1 MANTY
6 ELDIEQP
13 EALLAYLRQRG
24 AVGTPEVPTVRV
36 LGGGV
41 SSRVVLVTR
50 ENGEGWV
57 LKQALP
63 KLRVAVDWFSD
74 PQRVHREAIALRWLP
89 ELGLR
94 VPAFRFED
102 FDHHLVAMDAVPDPH
117 ENWKTMLLDGR
128 LDMRHVDAWAH
139 MLADLHMRSHARR
152 AEIEADFADRS
163 FFESLRIEPYYQY
176 TAGKVVAASSFLA
189 EVVAS
194 TRSNRVCL
202 VHGDYSPKNV
212 LVHDQ
217 ELVLLDHEVAHL
229 GDPAFDIGF
238 SMTHLLSKAHH
249 MPDHRARFKEAALR
263 YWSAYWREVHVEKW
277 SADLER
283 RAICSVLACL
293 LARVA
298 GRSQLEYLD
307 QNERANQQRVVL
319 KLMAETPVTVNELVS
334 SFVDGQ

>member
-1 MANTY
+1 MTS

-13 EALLAYLRQRG
+13 EALLRYLRERG
-24 AVGTPEVPTVRV
+24 RIDTLEEPEIGV

-50 ENGEGWV
+50 ANGEAWV
-57 LKQALP
+57 LKQSLP

-74 PQRVHREAIALRWLP
+74 PRRVHREAIALRWLP

-94 VPAFRFED
+94 VPALRFED
-102 FDHHLVAMDAVPDPH
+102 FDHHLVAMDAVPEPH

-128 LDMRHVDAWAH
+128 LDLRHVDEWAH
-139 MLADLHMRSHARR
+139 MLANLHARSHARGP
-152 AEIEADFADRS
+152 EIEADFGDRS
-163 FFESLRIEPYYQY
+163 FFESLRIEPYFLY
-176 TAGKVVAASSFLA
+176 TAGQVVAASDFLT
-189 EVVAS
+189 EVVAL
-194 TRSNRVCL
+194 TRLNRICL

-212 LVHDQ
+212 LVHDEQ
-217 ELVLLDHEVAHL
+217 LVLLDHEVAHF

-249 MPDHRARFKEAALR
+249 MPGHRTRFTEAALR
-263 YWSAYWREVHVEKW
+263 YWAVYWREVHREEW
-277 SADLER
+277 SAGLER
-283 RAICSVLACL
+283 RAIGSILACL

-307 QNERANQQRVVL
+307 GSKRLNQQRVVL
-319 KLMAETPVTVNELVS
+319 ELIQTLPVDVPRLITG
-334 SFVDGQ
+334 FVGRL

>member
-1 MANTY
+1 MAHSH

-13 EALLAYLRQRG
+13 EALLQYLRQRG
-24 AVGTPEVPTVRV
+24 VLGTLEEPTIRV

-41 SSRVVLVTR
+41 SSRVVLLKR
-50 ENGEGWV
+50 ANGEAWV
-57 LKQALP
+57 LKQSLP

-89 ELGLR
+89 DLGLR

-102 FDHHLVAMDAVPDPH
+102 FDHHLVAMDAVPEPH

-128 LDMRHVDAWAH
+128 LDMRHVEAWAH
-139 MLADLHMRSHARR
+139 TLADLHTRSHARR
-152 AEIEADFADRS
+152 AEIEVDFADRS
-163 FFESLRIEPYYQY
+163 FFESLRIEPYYLY
-176 TAGKVVAASSFLA
+176 TAQQVVAASNFLA
-189 EVVAS
+189 QVVAS
-194 TRSNRVCL
+194 TRSNRICL

-217 ELVLLDHEVAHL
+217 QLVLLDHEVVHF

-249 MPDHRARFKEAALR
+249 MPVHRARFREAALG
-263 YWSAYWREVHVEKW
+263 YWSVYRRDVQDEDW
-277 SADLER
+277 SADVEP
-283 RAICSVLACL
+283 RAIRSTLACL

-298 GRSQLEYLD
+298 GRSQLEYLELPER
-307 QNERANQQRVVL
+307 QNQRQVVL
-319 KLMAETPVTVNELVS
+319 KLIAETPADVPDLICK
-334 SFVDGQ
+334 FVASL